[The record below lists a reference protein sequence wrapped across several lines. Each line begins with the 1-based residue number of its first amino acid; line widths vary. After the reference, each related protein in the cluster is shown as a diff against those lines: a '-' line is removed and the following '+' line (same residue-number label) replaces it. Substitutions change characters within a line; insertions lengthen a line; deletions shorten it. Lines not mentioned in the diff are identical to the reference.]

1 MNPDHFLAG
10 MISGKDPYMLA
21 TFLSRVRPRP
31 TNGTRMVTCVA
42 LGVILTSFCITSTPV
57 AAAGPEAQAA
67 VVIRTAYITGF
78 SYYDNTPPGS
88 AAIAYRKRDGYP
100 TAHNR
105 AGGYGSY
112 DRPITLAVG
121 WHTRLGPR
129 WPVGARFYLPY
140 LRKYVI
146 VEDKCGDRAQLG
158 ACWRLDNADP
168 GATTWLDVWVNGV
181 GMPRSVSDRC
191 MSRIT
196 GIHTAIYRPARG
208 YPVTFGSVTKA
219 CREGRIYSDAIPRRR
234 S

>member
-21 TFLSRVRPRP
+21 TFLSCVRPRP
-31 TNGTRMVTCVA
+31 AKGTRVVTSVA
-42 LGVILTSFCITSTPV
+42 LGVILTSFCITSTP

-88 AAIAYRKRDGYP
+88 AAIAYPKRDGYP

-181 GMPRSVSDRC
+181 GLPRSVSDRC